1 MIRVVLIGASW
12 VWASA
17 IEHRLAGA
25 PGIRFAGVAPA
36 GRAALALVE
45 AERPDVLLV
54 DLPPG
59 GAESLL
65 ALRAVAAR
73 GPVPRVG
80 VLLDAPDVWT
90 VDAARRAGAA
100 TVVAKDDL
108 ADPDALVDLV
118 RRLARGVR
126 VTSKTVAALE
136 RTQPGGA
143 SGLTPRES
151 ELIGCFVQG
160 LGTEEAAARL
170 CVVPQ
175 RVRNMTS
182 AIGRK
187 LGVSGRAAIVAKV
200 LREDRVAIPAAA

>member
-1 MIRVVLIGASW
+1 MGASW

-17 IEHRLAGA
+17 IEHRLAAA

-36 GRAALALVE
+36 GRAALAVVG

-54 DLPPG
+54 DLPAG
-59 GAESLL
+59 DAEALL
-65 ALRAVAAR
+65 ALRGLATR
-73 GPVPRVG
+73 GCAPRVG
-80 VLLDAPDVWT
+80 VLLDAADPWSVA
-90 VDAARRAGAA
+90 AARRAGAA
-100 TVVAKDDL
+100 AVVAKADL

-126 VTSKTVAALE
+126 VTSPAVAALE
-136 RTQPGGA
+136 RAHPRPA

-151 ELIGCFVQG
+151 ELLGCFVQG

-175 RVRNMTS
+175 HVRNMTS

-200 LREDRVAIPAAA
+200 LREDRVAIAAAA